1 MTARDESRCTVLQH
15 RQRHVPFVSSP
26 VDHTDKAGQ
35 SMFNRTPLRVTTKR
49 LFHTVLEVVDR
60 HLFAADDL
68 DAVARGWRVHR
79 KRPFRR
85 TYRDPRW
92 DDVSA
97 CSDCDG
103 SGSLHAHP
111 CEHCAGTGTVRVDRR
126 ERCAL

>member
-1 MTARDESRCTVLQH
+1 VLARDESRCTVLQH
-15 RQRHVPFVSSP
+15 RQRRVPFTLA

-49 LFHTVLEVVDR
+49 LFHRVVDAVDH

-68 DAVARGWRVHR
+68 QAIARGLCVHR
-79 KRPFRR
+79 PRPFSR

-97 CSDCDG
+97 CSDCCG
-103 SGSLHAHP
+103 SGTVRARA
-111 CEHCAGTGTVRVDRR
+111 CDTCAGTGVVRVGRR
-126 ERCAL
+126 EGCRL